1 MKISVCGKGGS
12 GKSVITTLLAKGL
25 QDRGYEVVVIDSDES
40 NSGLHRMLGFEDP
53 PVPLLDLVGGKK
65 EVKNVLPKTPL
76 PLAEQE
82 TSVISR
88 SQISLSDIPRKHVI
102 SNNDISLVSVGKI
115 LQALEGCACP
125 MGVLGREFLK
135 KLQLTDNQ
143 LAVVDMEA
151 GVEHFGRGVESGI
164 DTVVVVVDPSFESI
178 QLAGK
183 INAMASEIGI
193 KSIFAVLNK
202 VPSDEITVKL
212 KEELSKQNV
221 AVAGTIPHDS
231 GILEAGLEGRPLQSS
246 ETLVETDLII
256 DVLLPRSVRMT

>member
-12 GKSVITTLLAKGL
+12 GKSVITTLLARGM
-25 QDRGYEVVVIDSDES
+25 QDRGYRVVVIDSDES
-40 NSGLHRMLGFEDP
+40 NSGLHRMLGFDKP

-65 EVKNVLPKTPL
+65 EVKNVLPKTPVPL
-76 PLAEQE
+76 PEQE

-88 SQISLSDIPRKHVI
+88 SRIPLSDVPSKHVI
-102 SNNDISLVSVGKI
+102 SNDGISLVSVGKI

-135 KLQLTDNQ
+135 KLQLADNQ
-143 LAVVDMEA
+143 VAVVDMEA

-183 INAMASEIGI
+183 INAMASEMGI
-193 KSIFAVLNK
+193 KSIWAVLNK
-202 VPSDEITVKL
+202 VPSDEIAVKL
-212 KEELSKQNV
+212 RGELAKQNI

-231 GILEAGLEGRPLQSS
+231 SILEAGLEGRTLKSS
-246 ETLVETDLII
+246 ETLVEIDSII
-256 DVLLPRSVRMT
+256 DVLLPHSVRMT